1 MIEDLKRTLIP
12 RKYKDLLIKSRM
24 NCFKFSL
31 KIFLMFSVI
40 LILLNVPNVI
50 NMSYEIENFINSVD
64 NVYFKLN
71 YKNDSNLFITK
82 EQITKT
88 IENKSY
94 ISNIYKYNFE
104 VLSGDIEFNEITEK
118 INSSSLK
125 NINQISKNKINNF
138 IYGIF
143 LLISP
148 GILIILITQAFFIVY
163 TTILLTFIV
172 LMTLSQLFKLNN
184 MNVKKALKISLLASP
199 ILSLI
204 ILLYFLLR
212 LDYIKFGIIIYWILI
227 IFIVIELITLKSQQ
241 RQFNTTDKERQN
253 FLELN
258 LVRYYDPKKLN
269 EVSKKNKVWYKK
281 AINEVLKY
289 YEFKKYSRKDK
300 NWINYKKDHKEEE

>member
-184 MNVKKALKISLLASP
+184 MNVKKALK
-199 ILSLI
+199 
-204 ILLYFLLR
+204 
-212 LDYIKFGIIIYWILI
+212 
-227 IFIVIELITLKSQQ
+227 
-241 RQFNTTDKERQN
+241 
-253 FLELN
+253 
-258 LVRYYDPKKLN
+258 
-269 EVSKKNKVWYKK
+269 
-281 AINEVLKY
+281 
-289 YEFKKYSRKDK
+289 
-300 NWINYKKDHKEEE
+300 